1 MLIEERERAA
11 RSIAASGFIYAAD
24 LQIINND
31 RKKKNMVVNVLAQ
44 RGTCNSHRH

>member
-1 MLIEERERAA
+1 MLIEEGERAA
-11 RSIAASGFIYAAD
+11 HSTAASGFIYAAE

-44 RGTCNSHRH
+44 RGTCNSH